1 MFVGKNLIT
10 LKQVDS
16 TNNYAKL
23 LTANSRPV
31 PDGTVILADTQTG
44 GRGQA
49 GTSWVSEPGMNL
61 TFSVLLGCGF
71 LPPIRQFHLSMAVS
85 LGIVDA
91 LGRLMHRIASAG
103 EEGGNTTRLP
113 ALAIKWP
120 NDILL
125 GRKKMGGILIENL
138 LAGSRIK
145 NSIVGIG
152 LNINQEDFPGLP
164 GATSLKLGLSGA
176 GLRLPP
182 GDALTGVS
190 GNLHLPAVL
199 DTVCQGIEAR
209 FLQLKGG
216 AYDSLKEDYL
226 RYLFGF
232 GRKLHFCRVAARPES
247 GAGLSGH
254 SDGIP
259 GSREDSFEGIIAGI
273 TPEGKLRISTSE
285 GMLAFEKKQ
294 LKALFGN

>member
-49 GTSWVSEPGMNL
+49 GTSWVSEPGLNL
-61 TFSVLLGCGF
+61 TFSVLLECGF
-71 LPPIRQFHLSMAVS
+71 LPPVRQFHLSMAVS
-85 LGIVDA
+85 LGIVEA
-91 LGRLMHRIASAG
+91 LGRLMHRMAPAG
-103 EEGGNTTRLP
+103 GEDGNPTRLP

-125 GRKKMGGILIENL
+125 DRKKMGGILIENL
-138 LAGSRIK
+138 LAGSRMK
-145 NSIVGIG
+145 SSIVGIG

-164 GATSLKLGLSGA
+164 GATSLKLGLSGS

-199 DTVCQGIEAR
+199 DTVCHGIEAR
-209 FLQLKGG
+209 FLQLKSG

-226 RYLFGF
+226 RYLSGF
-232 GRKLHFCRVAARPES
+232 GRKQRFCRLAAGPES

-254 SDGIP
+254 SVGIP
-259 GSREDSFEGIIAGI
+259 HPREDVFEGVIAGI
-273 TPEGKLRISTSE
+273 TPEGKLLISTSE

-294 LKALFGN
+294 IRSLSGN